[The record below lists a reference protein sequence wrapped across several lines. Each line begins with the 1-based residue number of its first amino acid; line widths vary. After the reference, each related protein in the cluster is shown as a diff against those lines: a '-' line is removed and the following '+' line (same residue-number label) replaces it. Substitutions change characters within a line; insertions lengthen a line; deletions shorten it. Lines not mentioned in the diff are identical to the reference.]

1 MIGSRQA
8 ALERAY
14 DGAIPEHLKL
24 DVEALAHRHV
34 AEARAARDFARN
46 RVIAC
51 LRYARQHRAQGRPD
65 LIALVLRDGQ
75 DYRACF
81 RRANRRWHSLVLGL
95 TAEQERHRFAPR
107 GAGDLRNSAAARL
120 RRLPAEISRAEAI
133 LANAPTAFL
142 RGHAMAALLA
152 LRTEQ
157 ATLLPVAGPSASI
170 PFATE
175 RPRPDDSFVSALRNA
190 ARAVDNPITE

>member
-1 MIGSRQA
+1 MSGSRQA
-8 ALERAY
+8 ALERAS

-24 DVEALAHRHV
+24 DAEALARRHV
-34 AEARAARDFARN
+34 AEARAARDFARD

-81 RRANRRWHSLVLGL
+81 RRANRRWYSLVLGL

-107 GAGDLRNSAAARL
+107 GPDELRNRAAARL

-133 LANAPTAFL
+133 LESAPTAFL
-142 RGHAMAALLA
+142 RGHAMTALFA
-152 LRTEQ
+152 LRAEQ
-157 ATLLPVAGPSASI
+157 ASLGPAAGPAASMPFEREANSA
-170 PFATE
+170 
-175 RPRPDDSFVSALRNA
+175 R
-190 ARAVDNPITE
+190 